1 MTYMIDR
8 IKHQIKTVLDNA
20 LEKSVEKGE
29 LNIQQVPAFTIEV
42 PREKEHG
49 DFATNLAML
58 LPRQAKM
65 APRQIAQILV
75 SNMNIQNTWI
85 DTVEA
90 AGPGFI
96 NFFLNDRWLLEV
108 LPIIEDRGEDY
119 GRVDI
124 GRGQKIQVEF
134 VSANPTGPLHMGN
147 ARGAALGDSLANLL
161 ERAGYDVTREFYIN
175 DAGNQIVNFGLSL
188 EARYLQLLGRE
199 AQVPENGYHGE
210 DITEHMRNLID
221 EEGERHLQ
229 WDEEERRKYFIEYAL
244 KRNLEKIKQDLKDFG
259 VEFDVWYSEQSL
271 YDTGKVDSVIQYLR
285 EKGFAYEK
293 DGAIWF
299 KTSEF
304 GAEKDDVLVR
314 KNGIPT
320 YFASDIAYHWE
331 KFQRGFDMVINIWG
345 ADHHGHIPRMK
356 GAVEALGYDPDR
368 LHIIIMQLV
377 RLLRNGKVVRMSKR
391 TGKAITLR
399 DLMDEVGVDAARFF
413 FNMRGADT
421 HLEFDMDLAVKKSN
435 ENPVYYVQYA
445 HARICSILA
454 QAEERGIPLPSAG
467 RANLKLLGDP
477 SEMEVLRKLADFPDE
492 IASAAK
498 AYEPYRLTRYVHEL
512 ASLFHTFY
520 NSCRVISDDLD
531 LTGAR
536 LVLVKS
542 VRQVIR
548 NALEI
553 LGITA
558 PERM

>member
-1 MTYMIDR
+1 MVYMIDR
-8 IKHQIKTVLDNA
+8 IKHQMKTVLNNA

-75 SNMNIQNTWI
+75 SNMDIQNTWI
-85 DTVEA
+85 DTVEV

-108 LPIIEDRGEDY
+108 LPIIEDAGEDY

-221 EEGERHLQ
+221 EEGDRHLQ

-271 YDTGKVDSVIQYLR
+271 YDSGKVDSVIQYLR
-285 EKGFAYEK
+285 EKGYAYEK

-304 GAEKDDVLVR
+304 GADKDDVLVR

-320 YFASDIAYHWE
+320 YFASDIAYHRD
-331 KFQRGFDMVINIWG
+331 KFERGFDRVINIWG

-421 HLEFDMDLAVKKSN
+421 HLDFDLDLAVKKSN
-435 ENPVYYVQYA
+435 ENPVFYVQYA

-454 QAEERGIPLPSAG
+454 QAEERGIPLPSAD

-477 SEMEVLRKLADFPDE
+477 SEMEVLRKLADFPEE
-492 IASAAK
+492 IASAAQ
-498 AYEPYRLTRYVHEL
+498 AFEPYRLTRYVHEL

-520 NSCRVISDDLD
+520 NSCRVISDDLE
-531 LTGAR
+531 LTEAR